1 MIVTDA
7 DLNEIAASPALHTTE
22 WLISKPLKAG
32 NVYSWQV
39 TATKDGAKITSPVL
53 PAPQAK
59 FKVLDRATAEVLLK
73 AERAYPESH
82 LTLGVLYAEAGL
94 LDDAEQQIRLF
105 ISNNP
110 RNDIAQ
116 KLLQNVTAMR
126 TAH

>member
-1 MIVTDA
+1 
-7 DLNEIAASPALHTTE
+7 
-22 WLISKPLKAG
+22 
-32 NVYSWQV
+32 
-39 TATKDGAKITSPVL
+39 
-53 PAPQAK
+53 
-59 FKVLDRATAEVLLK
+59 VLDRATSEVLLK

-94 LDDAEQQIRLF
+94 LDDAEQHLRLF

-126 TAH
+126 AAH